1 MAQSLSHPEERTP
14 HAPDSRDPDHHVPG
28 SMDVSAQE
36 RTFEGF
42 MKIITRAT
50 IVIVVILVLLA
61 LVNG

>member
-14 HAPDSRDPDHHVPG
+14 HAPDSADPNHHVHG

-42 MKIITRAT
+42 MRFATRAAV
-50 IVIVVILVLLA
+50 VIVVLLIFLG